1 MITELSKEKKLKV
14 AQEIQSVFKEQ
25 NTKNTE
31 KLKMLE
37 NIVLRVTTEQKQAY
51 KQLSKETKTPLSK
64 IIRTSLQRMIIRRV
78 EEKQSPSPDEVK
90 ANFKKFQKKLGLI
103 K

>member
-1 MITELSKEKKLKV
+1 MQKELNKEAKVKLAK
-14 AQEIQSVFKEQ
+14 EIQSIFKEP

-37 NIVLRVTTEQKQAY
+37 RIILRVTTEQKQAY
-51 KQLSKETKTPLSK
+51 KQLAKETKVPLSK
-64 IIRTSLQRMIIRRV
+64 IIRTSLQRMIIRKA
-78 EEKQSPSPDEVK
+78 ENKPTPTEVK

-103 K
+103 E